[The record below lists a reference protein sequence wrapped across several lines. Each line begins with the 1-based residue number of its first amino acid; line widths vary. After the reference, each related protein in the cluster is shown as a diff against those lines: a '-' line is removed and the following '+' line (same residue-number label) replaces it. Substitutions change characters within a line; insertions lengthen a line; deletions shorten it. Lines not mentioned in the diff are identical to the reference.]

1 MSEFDQQALQEQLSE
16 LSKRHQS
23 MDSAI
28 KQLEDDAISIDQVKI
43 TRLKK
48 EKLLLKEQIEK
59 IKSALIPNHT
69 A

>member
-1 MSEFDQQALQEQLSE
+1 MSEFDRQALQEQLSE
-16 LSKRHQS
+16 LSKRHES

-28 KQLEDDAISIDQVKI
+28 KQFEGDAISVDHVKI
-43 TRLKK
+43 SRLKK

-59 IKSALIPNHT
+59 IKSALIPNST